1 MPISLLDLVVLGVV
15 VISAVLAMMRGF
27 TREVLAIAS
36 WGTAAVVAYLFHPQV
51 LPYVTPHISN
61 KTAALAAAIGA
72 VFLVTLV
79 LVSLITVK
87 ISDFILDS
95 KIGAL
100 DRTLGFMFGAARGA
114 LICVIGFA
122 FFSWLVP
129 TDKQPD
135 WVKTSRSKPFL
146 QSSGDTLMSMLPE
159 DPEKAI
165 LQRFKKPASG
175 DTPPAETTPARPG
188 TPAQPPQQRSAAPPP
203 AAPATPAAAT
213 VQGNDRRQLQNIIDT
228 TASTGQRPAR

>member
-1 MPISLLDLVVLGVV
+1 MPISLLDIVVLGVV

-36 WGTAAVVAYLFHPQV
+36 WGTAAVVAYLMHPQV

-79 LVSLITVK
+79 VVSLITVK

-100 DRTLGFMFGAARGA
+100 DRTLGFIFGAARGA

-129 TDKQPD
+129 NDKQPE

-146 QSSGDTLMSMLPE
+146 QSSGETLMSMLPD

-165 LQRFKKPASG
+165 LQRFKKPSSG
-175 DTPPAETTPARPG
+175 DTPPAETTPARPA
-188 TPAQPPQQRSAAPPP
+188 TPAQPTQQRSAVPPQ
-203 AAPATPAAAT
+203 APATPAAAT
-213 VQGNDRRQLQNIIDT
+213 VPSNDRRQLQNIIDT

>member
-1 MPISLLDLVVLGVV
+1 MPISLLDIVVLGVV
-15 VISAVLAMMRGF
+15 VVSALLAMMRGF

-36 WGTAAVVAYLFHPQV
+36 WGTAAVVAYLLHPQV
-51 LPYVTPHISN
+51 LPYVTPYLSN
-61 KTAALAAAIGA
+61 KTAALAAAIGV

-79 LVSLITVK
+79 LVSLVTVK

-100 DRTLGFMFGAARGA
+100 DRTLGFIFGAARGA

-129 TDKQPD
+129 ADKQPE

-146 QSSGDTLMSMLPE
+146 QSSGESLMSMLPD

-165 LQRFKKPASG
+165 LQRFKKPATG
-175 DTPPAETTPARPG
+175 DTPPAETPARPG
-188 TPAQPPQQRSAAPPP
+188 QPPQQRSSAPQAP
-203 AAPATPAAAT
+203 AAGT
-213 VQGNDRRQLQNIIDT
+213 VQSTDRRQLQNMIDT

>member
-1 MPISLLDLVVLGVV
+1 MPVSLLDIVVLGVV

-36 WGTAAVVAYLFHPQV
+36 WGTAAVVAYLLHPQV
-51 LPYVTPHISN
+51 LPYVKPYIAN
-61 KTAALAAAIGA
+61 DKIALPVAIGA
-72 VFLVTLV
+72 VFLITLV

-87 ISDFILDS
+87 LSDFILDS

-100 DRTLGFMFGAARGA
+100 DRTLGFIFGAARGA

-129 TDKQPD
+129 ADKQPE

-146 QSSGDTLMSMLPE
+146 ESSGTTLMSMLPD

-165 LQRFKKPASG
+165 LQRFKKPGTGS
-175 DTPPAETTPARPG
+175 DTPPAETAPARPG
-188 TPAQPPQQRSAAPPP
+188 QPPQQRSGVTAPP
-203 AAPATPAAAT
+203 AA
-213 VQGNDRRQLQNIIDT
+213 VQTADRQQLRQMLET
-228 TASTGQRPAR
+228 TGSTGQKPAR